1 MKEEVSS
8 GIVVFKDDNGTRK
21 YLLLNRMEGFL
32 DFPKGHIEQ
41 GESEEAAAERETL
54 EESGLSVKPIRGF
67 RKETAYWFR
76 ERARTNDERQDSVSQ
91 YARKRSSGELIHKKL
106 VMFIGRASED
116 ESPKVSMEHTG
127 FQWLD
132 YSQCM
137 SLLRYDNQ
145 RELIEEAEN
154 FLSTGMDGK

>member
-8 GIVVFKDDNGTRK
+8 GIVVFRVEGGIRK

-32 DFPKGHIEQ
+32 DFPKGHIEA
-41 GESEEAAAERETL
+41 GESEEIAAERETL
-54 EESGLSVKPIRGF
+54 EETGLNVKPIPGF
-67 RKETAYWFR
+67 RKEAAYWFR
-76 ERARTNDERQDSVSQ
+76 ARAMSPVEKEASVSQ
-91 YARKRSSGELIHKKL
+91 YAKKRARGELIHKKL
-106 VMFIGRASED
+106 VMFLGKAPD
-116 ESPKVSMEHTG
+116 GESPIVSKEHTG

-145 RELIEEAEN
+145 KELLEEAEN
-154 FLSTGMDGK
+154 FLLFRG